1 MFQVL
6 FLFVLSFCF
15 CQRAGFRKPK
25 ELKPGDPLL
34 NQISR
39 HFNEE
44 TAVQNLAAELLFGK
58 FVGGG
63 YGFIQQKRAAFG
75 QPSWNLMALDILN
88 YWSTNSPEGAF
99 GDKLLQ
105 VLEKVLPVAKADFED
120 RLVGTD

>member
-1 MFQVL
+1 M
-6 FLFVLSFCF
+6 
-15 CQRAGFRKPK
+15 
-25 ELKPGDPLL
+25 ELRPGDPLL
-34 NQISR
+34 NKISQ

-44 TAVQNLAAELLFGK
+44 FAVQNLAADLLYGK
-58 FVGGG
+58 CTGGG

-99 GDKLLQ
+99 GDDLLR

-120 RLVGTD
+120 RLLGTD